1 MIRPD
6 TTNHISLRGR
16 PDFRGIERRFFRIA
30 SLLIVASL
38 VAGCHSDP
46 NVRKQK
52 YLESGKRYS
61 AEGKYNEAIIQFSN
75 ALKNDK
81 AYPDAHLELARA
93 YKHLGR
99 YSAAYAEYMRT
110 VSLQPSN
117 AQARVELGG
126 LLLAAGRID
135 SAQEQAN
142 AVMSLQ
148 PDNPDLHQ
156 LLAGLHLKRG
166 QKAEAL
172 AEIQRALA
180 LDPKRTA
187 FHEDLALIQAGDQNS
202 AGTVERELKISVD
215 LDPKSVDPK
224 LLLAGFYASNGRWSE
239 AETTIREAIAADPK
253 SIAAR
258 EGFAELFM
266 KQGNQA
272 RAEEVLRQASH
283 DLADDPKGAAILA
296 NYYARTGQ
304 ADKAK
309 LEFAAVASKYPKN
322 LSVQEGYVRAL
333 LQAKDYGAAQ
343 PVVAELMKHNGRN
356 PRVLA
361 LNGIVLLNEGKANDA
376 INALESAARDY
387 PNDPFIQFW
396 LGRAEV
402 AKGDL
407 RSAEASFRRTAEL
420 APANL
425 GALDELAQIAAQSGD
440 MSLLSD
446 AAEKLI
452 AAAPGSSA
460 GYVWRAMVEMSRK
473 EFDKA
478 EGDLKQAI
486 NVSPHSAPAYV
497 QLGKLRFAQAKYA
510 EGIPPLEQALQYDVN
525 SVEAMRLLLAY
536 DLFQKHTERA
546 FARLNAQILK
556 SPKNSTY
563 QAMLA
568 QLQMQSGNLDGAAAS
583 AQKAIQLNPNDAE
596 AVLVYVQ
603 IQLKH
608 GQVAEAISAWKQ
620 WSDAHPTD
628 AGALALLGTLEE
640 GRGNETSAR
649 AYYKKALAIQPEQPL
664 AANNLAYLMLQN
676 DENLDVAL
684 NLAQAA
690 RRGLPNSSNTADTL
704 AWAYYKK
711 GAYAFARDL
720 LEEALRT
727 NGNNATMQYHLGMVY
742 SKLENKSN
750 AVIHLKKAIALAPES
765 SSAKDAKAALQG
777 LG

>member
-6 TTNHISLRGR
+6 TTNQISLCDSRG
-16 PDFRGIERRFFRIA
+16 FRAKERRFFRIG

-38 VAGCHSDP
+38 VAGCHGDP

-61 AEGKYNEAIIQFSN
+61 AEGKYNEAVIQFAN

-93 YKHLGR
+93 YMHLGR
-99 YSAAYAEYMRT
+99 YGGAYAEFMRT

-117 AQARVELGG
+117 AQARVELGS

-135 SAQEQAN
+135 GAQEQAN
-142 AVMSLQ
+142 AVMNLQ
-148 PDNPDLHQ
+148 PDNPDLHE
-156 LLAGLHLKRG
+156 LLAGLHFKRG

-180 LDPKRTA
+180 LDPRRKA
-187 FHEDLALIQAGDQNS
+187 FHEDLALIQWGEGNNA
-202 AGTVERELKISVD
+202 ATVERELKISAD
-215 LDPKSVDPK
+215 LDPKAVDPK
-224 LLLAGFYASNGRWSE
+224 LLLAEFYSSSGRWSE
-239 AETTIREAIAADPK
+239 AETAIQEAIAANPK

-258 EGFAELFM
+258 EGLAELLM
-266 KQGNQA
+266 RQGNQA
-272 RAEEVLRQASH
+272 RGEEVLRQAAH
-283 DLADDPKGAAILA
+283 DLAGDPTGAVILA

-309 LEFAAVASKYPKN
+309 SEFASVAAKYPKN
-322 LSVQEGYVRAL
+322 LAVQEGYIRAL
-333 LQAKDYGAAQ
+333 LQVKDYKTAQ
-343 PVVAELMKHNGRN
+343 PAVAELMKHNGKN
-356 PRVLA
+356 PQVLG
-361 LNGIVLLNEGKANDA
+361 LNGIVLLNEGRVDDA
-376 INALESAARDY
+376 IYALQSAARDY
-387 PNDPFIQFW
+387 PKDPFIQFW
-396 LGRAEV
+396 LGRAEL

-407 RSAEASFRRTAEL
+407 RSAEGSFRRTVEL
-420 APANL
+420 APSNL
-425 GALDELAQIAAQSGD
+425 DAIGQLAQIAGQSGD
-440 MSLLSD
+440 MGLLSD
-446 AAEKLI
+446 AAEKAI
-452 AAAPGSSA
+452 AAAPGSSV
-460 GYVWRAMVEMSRK
+460 GYVWRATVEISRK

-478 EGDLKQAI
+478 ESDLKQAI
-486 NVSPHSAPAYV
+486 SVGPHSAPAYL
-497 QLGKLRFAQAKYA
+497 QLGKLRFAQTKYA
-510 EGIPPLEQALQYDVN
+510 EGVPALEQALQYDVN

-536 DLFQKHTERA
+536 DLFQKKADRA
-546 FARLNAQILK
+546 FSRLNAQILK

-563 QAMLA
+563 QSMLA
-568 QLQMQSGNLDGAAAS
+568 QLQMQSGNVDAAAAS
-583 AQKAIQLNPNDAE
+583 AQKAIELNPSDAE

-603 IQLKH
+603 IQLQH
-608 GQVAEAISAWKQ
+608 GKAAEAISAWEQ
-620 WSDAHPTD
+620 WSNAHPKD

-640 GRGNETSAR
+640 GRGNETGAR

-664 AANNLAYLMLQN
+664 AANNLAYMMLQN

-684 NLAQAA
+684 NLAQSA

-727 NGNNATMQYHLGMVY
+727 NGNDAAMQYHLGMVY
-742 SKLENKSN
+742 SRLENKSN